1 MKLLLFIAVM
11 AGLLS
16 LVPLITWAVTGRA
29 DRAWQAA
36 KEYGLILGGMVVL
49 GGGAALLTYLPR
61 LWS

>member
-1 MKLLLFIAVM
+1 MKLLLFIATM
-11 AGLLS
+11 GGLLS

-36 KEYGLILGGMVVL
+36 KEYWGILAVLCVL
-49 GGGAALLTYLPR
+49 GAGAALITYLPR

>member
-1 MKLLLFIAVM
+1 MKLLLFLATM
-11 AGLLS
+11 GGLLS

-36 KEYGLILGGMVVL
+36 REYWLILGGMFAVVAVVA
-49 GGGAALLTYLPR
+49 GITYLPL